1 MNDLLE
7 NIPEECSIKY
17 QHFSITESI
26 WTSLMEKLFTFCSN
40 DDSSFDMRVEVDL
53 VQNGKATVPIVKE
66 MLYAKAK
73 EQYLAG
79 HGFAFAFYTKP
90 DANFETL
97 ICFYES
103 QLSTIKYVDIVC

>member
-1 MNDLLE
+1 
-7 NIPEECSIKY
+7 
-17 QHFSITESI
+17 
-26 WTSLMEKLFTFCSN
+26 
-40 DDSSFDMRVEVDL
+40 VDL